1 MEKEVVAK
9 MAASADGQ
17 TKYGQSVKGLLTEK
31 VGTCGADVIALTK
44 QVLKGSRSSEL
55 LSHAAR
61 NMVMQEDAILH
72 SEDSLR
78 KMSIITTHLQYQQE
92 AIQKNS
98 PISSCCSQG
107 LQTHEDVKEYYGK
120 YLKSAKDLQTNACV
134 TPSKPLPKFIREAL
148 TEVHEEVSSR
158 YYGCGLVVPEC
169 LENCKI
175 LDLGSGSGRDC
186 YMLSKLVGRKGHIT
200 GVDMTD
206 EQIEISKKY
215 IDYHMKKFGYQQP
228 NINFVNGYI
237 EDLKSAGVGDKS
249 FDIIISNCV
258 INLSPDKK
266 AVLREAYRV
275 LKDGG
280 EIYFSDVYSNNPV
293 PDELKQNKVLWGEC
307 ISGALS
313 WKDLYLIAEEIGFSP
328 PRLVTSSSIT
338 VNNKEFEDIIGDL
351 KFLSATF
358 RLFKLPRNCVKLK
371 GMVIYNGG
379 IAGCE
384 NEFQFDTNFTF
395 KEGEATAVD
404 EDVWSIL
411 KSSRFSDEFLFQ
423 PVGKG
428 NSPTQCC
435 SQKETIKDP
444 FQLAEEQNKQPLP
457 SSHNSCCG
465 PKGCC

>member
-1 MEKEVVAK
+1 MMEKEVVAK

-98 PISSCCSQG
+98 PTSSCCSQG

-120 YLKSAKDLQTNACV
+120 FLKSAKDLKTDACV
-134 TPSKPLPKFIREAL
+134 TPSKPVPKFIQEAL

-206 EQIEISKKY
+206 EQIEISKQY

-228 NINFVNGYI
+228 NISFVNGYI
-237 EDLKSAGVGDKS
+237 EDLKSAGIGDQS

-280 EIYFSDVYSNNPV
+280 EIYFSDVYSSKPI
-293 PDELKQNKVLWGEC
+293 PDELKQNKVLWG
-307 ISGALS
+307 
-313 WKDLYLIAEEIGFSP
+313 
-328 PRLVTSSSIT
+328 
-338 VNNKEFEDIIGDL
+338 DL
-351 KFLSATF
+351 KFVSATF
-358 RLFKLPRNCVKLK
+358 RLFKLPRKCVKQK

-384 NEFQFDTNFTF
+384 NDFRFDTNFTF

-411 KSSRFSDEFLFQ
+411 KTSRFSDEFLFQ
-423 PVGKG
+423 PMGKG
-428 NSPTQCC
+428 SAPAQCC
-435 SQKETIKDP
+435 SQKEIIKDP
-444 FQLAEEQNKQPLP
+444 FQLAEEQNKLPLP
-457 SSHNSCCG
+457 SSYNSCCG